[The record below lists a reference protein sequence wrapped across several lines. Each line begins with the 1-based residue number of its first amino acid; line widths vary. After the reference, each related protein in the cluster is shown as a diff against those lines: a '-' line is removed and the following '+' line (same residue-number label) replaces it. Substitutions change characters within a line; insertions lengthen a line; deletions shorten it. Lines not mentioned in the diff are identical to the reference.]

1 MTLARLARSAGF
13 RLALAHAAIFAISIG
28 ILFTIVSW
36 ATTTYTTRQLADGI
50 RDETAELVDDAR
62 TEGLGAVV
70 DTIEARLV
78 EAGAPDFAYLL
89 LDHAGHRLA
98 GNLAATPAAPGWQE
112 LHLPATG
119 TLGPATEG
127 DVILTLGTV
136 LPDGAMLL
144 VGDDTHP
151 VVELRELILRAFA
164 CAGGVAVV
172 LALVGGVTL
181 GIRLQRRVEAVNLA
195 AARIIDGNLGER
207 IAVRGTD
214 DEFDRLARQLNRM
227 LDRIQGLMEGLRQ
240 ISSDIAHD
248 LRTPLARLRQR
259 LDAARRGGGSVADYE
274 LAVDRAIEE
283 TDSIL
288 STFGALLRIAEIEA
302 GTRRKGVTTADLSEI
317 FERIRD
323 AYEAVAEDQ
332 GRTLVTDIAPAV
344 TVRGDPEQLTQML
357 ANLVENALTH
367 TPLGT
372 RVELLLQRTDG
383 RLHAIVADDGP
394 GIPAVDR
401 TKVLERFFR
410 LDHSRSTPGSGLGL
424 SLVAAVAELH
434 RIELRLEDNHPG
446 LLVIM
451 DLSALQTTLAGPD
464 AKITA
469 S

>member
-13 RLALAHAAIFAISIG
+13 RLALVHAAIFAISIG

-98 GNLAATPAAPGWQE
+98 GNLAATPAALGWQE

-119 TLGPATEG
+119 TPGPATEG

-302 GTRRKGVTTADLSEI
+302 GTRRKGITTADLSEI

-332 GRTLVTDIAPAV
+332 GRTLVTDIAPGV

-372 RVELLLQRTDG
+372 RVELLLQRTGRRAGLRPGAGDRLGRQPRQGPRGGHPDLPGRLLRARGRLRASTTTRAATPVPGFDPDWRDG
-383 RLHAIVADDGP
+383 RA
-394 GIPAVDR
+394 R
-401 TKVLERFFR
+401 R
-410 LDHSRSTPGSGLGL
+410 LGAR
-424 SLVAAVAELH
+424 
-434 RIELRLEDNHPG
+434 
-446 LLVIM
+446 
-451 DLSALQTTLAGPD
+451 
-464 AKITA
+464 
-469 S
+469 